1 MVTLTDKEAEA
12 LAAFVNDDVMGFAEV
27 ASATGLA
34 SSEVEDLL
42 VKLLKCL
49 KEDNA

>member
-1 MVTLTDKEAEA
+1 MLKLTDKEAEA
-12 LAAFVNDDVMGFAEV
+12 LATFVNDDVMGFAEV

-49 KEDNA
+49 KDENA

>member
-1 MVTLTDKEAEA
+1 MFTFTDKEAEA
-12 LAAFVNDDVMGFAEV
+12 LATFVDGDVLGFAGV
-27 ASATGLA
+27 ASEIGMSDT
-34 SSEVEDLL
+34 EVEELL

>member
-1 MVTLTDKEAEA
+1 MVTFTDKEAEA
-12 LAAFVNDDVMGFAEV
+12 LASFVTDDVMGFAEV
-27 ASATGLA
+27 ASGIGMSDTV
-34 SSEVEDLL
+34 VEDLL

>member
-1 MVTLTDKEAEA
+1 MVTFTDKEAEA
-12 LAAFVNDDVMGFAEV
+12 LATFVDDDVLGFAGV
-27 ASATGLA
+27 ASEIGMSDT
-34 SSEVEDLL
+34 EVEELL